1 MLAGLTCNMIL
12 QTFWS
17 FTDPLSS
24 EIWESYTIKC
34 KDVIKELGTW
44 NWCCMVCRSFLFLS
58 YFGGTEINYRQETAV
73 SRCFFQWQISV
84 MTLYLMA
91 FISVVKFTTVVQL
104 NPSIS
109 NSCWNSIFQ
118 CPAVIGDGIETVAT
132 RDVISQNWWAERKM
146 HIWADGQDMRGK
158 IWSIQFHHL

>member
-1 MLAGLTCNMIL
+1 MIL

-24 EIWESYTIKC
+24 EIWESYTINC

-44 NWCCMVCRSFLFLS
+44 NWSTWCV
-58 YFGGTEINYRQETAV
+58 AV
-73 SRCFFQWQISV
+73 SCSCIYPILGEQRLITGRKQLSQGAFFQWQISV

-91 FISVVKFTTVVQL
+91 FISVVKFTTSVQL

-109 NSCWNSIFQ
+109 SSCWNSIFQ

-132 RDVISQNWWAERKM
+132 RDVISENWWAERKM
-146 HIWADGQDMRGK
+146 YIWADGQDTRGK